1 MTLQT
6 ELPIVDQLSAPIV
19 RRPTLT
25 DDDRVELIGLPFEG
39 LAERLEEWGVGRG
52 QAKRVF
58 RGLHVHRHRL
68 TEINSLGRHAKT
80 ITEHLKHSAE
90 SSQAEIASVPVFW
103 WAAFSGSA
111 IVPN

>member
-1 MTLQT
+1 VPDQPVAGTKGESSHDAEGHDLITL
-6 ELPIVDQLSAPIV
+6 IVGWDCLKYLQ
-19 RRPTLT
+19 
-25 DDDRVELIGLPFEG
+25 F
-39 LAERLEEWGVGRG
+39 
-52 QAKRVF
+52 
-58 RGLHVHRHRL
+58 
-68 TEINSLGRHAKT
+68 AKT